1 MASLPLDKAYLTAI
15 WLETLFYGINFT
27 LCWICGY
34 VLIKKKNKT
43 PWVMLAVVVFQWMIS
58 TIHVSLG
65 FTRLI
70 YGFIYNRDEP
80 GGPAAYFSNISIPGN
95 VAKVFFHTLNTAVGD
110 GVVVWRC
117 YLVWGKSWKVV
128 TVPLILLCGFIVS
141 GIGQTYNFARGRDI
155 HSAFNHTLTIW
166 NGLVFSFSLAT
177 NLTAT
182 SLIALRVWHVFRMI
196 SGVSRNLGTAKI
208 LVLIIESG
216 MIYSAALIIEIAC
229 YFAGSNAFYILYD
242 PIAQLTS
249 IVPTMILLLV
259 GFRQTSNDIKT
270 RATATTRPHSGA
282 QTLPTVNFRTNPD
295 LTVTTAT
302 TATDPRMTE
311 ISVPK
316 VTFESLDAPS
326 AGSESP
332 SKQGRF
338 KGEVVDFGPRM
349 STNSEKNV

>member
-1 MASLPLDKAYLTAI
+1 MALPLDKAYLTAI

-34 VLIKKKNKT
+34 VLIKKKSKT
-43 PWVMLAVVVFQWMIS
+43 PWAMLAVVILQWTLS
-58 TIHVSLG
+58 TVHVSLG

-95 VAKVFFHTLNTAVGD
+95 VAKVFIHTLNSAVGD
-110 GVVVWRC
+110 SVVVWRC

-128 TVPLILLCGFIVS
+128 TVPLILLCGFVVS
-141 GIGQTYNFARGRDI
+141 GIGQTYHFAKGHDI
-155 HSAFNHTLTIW
+155 HSAFHRTLTIW

-177 NLTAT
+177 NITAT

-196 SGVSRNLGTAKI
+196 SGVGRNLGTAKI
-208 LVLIIESG
+208 LVLVIESG
-216 MIYSAALIIEIAC
+216 MIYSAALIIEISC

-270 RATATTRPHSGA
+270 RATTMTKPRAGVTS
-282 QTLPTVNFRTNPD
+282 LPTVNFRTNPD
-295 LTVTTAT
+295 MVN
-302 TATDPRMTE
+302 TDPRVTADFQA
-311 ISVPK
+311 PK
-316 VTFESLDAPS
+316 VTFGSLDTPS
-326 AGSESP
+326 SVSETR
-332 SKQGRF
+332 SKLDGF
-338 KGEVVDFGPRM
+338 KADVVDLDRRPSVG
-349 STNSEKNV
+349 SEKNV